1 MEAITELT
9 TLQVGNKIHAPKLK
23 KDFILA
29 DYKYDETFKEMIANL
44 APIDKIDN
52 GFTIRF
58 SDLIKLEYL
67 VY

>member
-1 MEAITELT
+1 MQTITELT
-9 TLQVGNKIHAPKLK
+9 TLLVGNKIHAPKLK
-23 KDFILA
+23 KDFILV
-29 DYKYDETFKEMIANL
+29 DYKYNENFKEMIASL
-44 APIDKIDN
+44 SPIDKIGN